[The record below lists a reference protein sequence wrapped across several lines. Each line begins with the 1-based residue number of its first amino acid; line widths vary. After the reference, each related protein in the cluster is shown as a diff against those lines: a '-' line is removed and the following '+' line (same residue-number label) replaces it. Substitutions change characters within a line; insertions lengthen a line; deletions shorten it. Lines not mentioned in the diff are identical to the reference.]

1 MLPGRLM
8 RLAGLAALISGV
20 LSGVGDLLSLAV
32 DLESPQ
38 AAATAAY
45 AVVFGLY
52 LLGTMLL
59 LLGLVGLYASQ
70 SEAAGTLGLVSFL
83 VAFAGT
89 TLVGGAVW
97 FELFISPTLAARA
110 PELAT
115 AELGLVGFLLTFV
128 LAAVGWLLFGAAA
141 LRAGVYPRPA
151 AVLLMVGAVVSLAP
165 IIAPV
170 PLSGIA
176 LSVAVAWLGFVL
188 FSGTRA
194 ASGEPSRLSQVRGVD
209 G

>member
-1 MLPGRLM
+1 M
-8 RLAGLAALISGV
+8 
-20 LSGVGDLLSLAV
+20 
-32 DLESPQ
+32 
-38 AAATAAY
+38 
-45 AVVFGLY
+45 
-52 LLGTMLL
+52 
-59 LLGLVGLYASQ
+59 
-70 SEAAGTLGLVSFL
+70 SFL

-97 FELFISPTLAARA
+97 FQLFISPTLAARA

-128 LAAVGWLLFGAAA
+128 LAAVGWLLFGAAT

-165 IIAPV
+165 IVAPV

-194 ASGEPSRLSQVRGVD
+194 ASGEPSRLSQVRGV
-209 G
+209 GG